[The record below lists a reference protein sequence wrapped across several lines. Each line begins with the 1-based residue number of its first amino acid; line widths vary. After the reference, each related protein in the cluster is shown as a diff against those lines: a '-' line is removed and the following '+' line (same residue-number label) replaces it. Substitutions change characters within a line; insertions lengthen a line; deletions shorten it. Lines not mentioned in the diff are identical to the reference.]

1 MRQKRATMGIALVCA
16 IAMAFTFANARG
28 AAQPYTPAADG
39 KTPVA
44 HTVTWWCVDLNDVWK
59 VKVPVILGRGHLQP
73 PDPSPIPDTCMSAYP
88 VAVPEGSAFAPGF
101 NLWFTN
107 KTYPPAVRAALEEM
121 GYRFHSQSPA
131 EDFMS
136 KFEDIRVEVRTY
148 PAGDLVAEHHFDP
161 RRSFRLVRTREYF
174 GPILSELGMDM
185 PVEEAGR
192 LPMMGF
198 PVIIPPPGGPGEY
211 RIWVYWKMSD
221 WHNDGTC
228 LEEACMLP
236 AGEFLYTSPRFTVV
250 P

>member
-1 MRQKRATMGIALVCA
+1 MGHVRVRWVIALACA
-16 IAMAFTFANARG
+16 VAMSSALAGAWNAAG
-28 AAQPYTPAADG
+28 LLAPAAQDKGAVTP
-39 KTPVA
+39 TI
-44 HTVTWWCVDLNDVWK
+44 TWWCVDLNDVWK
-59 VKVPVILGRGHLQP
+59 VKVPVILARGLLQP
-73 PDPSPIPDTCMSAYP
+73 PDPPPIPDTCTSPYP
-88 VAVPEGSAFAPGF
+88 VAVQAGSGFASSPI
-101 NLWFTN
+101 WFTN
-107 KTYPPAVRAALEEM
+107 KTYPPATRAALQEM